1 MNFFLNQLLNALLLG
16 GIYALIAVG
25 YTLVY
30 GIVKLINFAH
40 GEVYMFGAFLGVVAI
55 AALGLPFWGG
65 LAFAAAGCALLGLLV
80 EYFAYRPMRQAPRLA
95 ALITAVGVSLF
106 LQNLAMLVWGSE
118 PRAFPALAPPGE
130 EHFFQRAIIGT
141 RGDAQSVFIPGKF
154 VFIWAVTIALMLL
167 LDWIVQRTR
176 IGKAMRACSLDKGA
190 AALMGIDVNR
200 IISFTFMLGAAMA
213 AVAGVSYGLYIG
225 SQVGF
230 RMGVYPGVIAFSAA
244 VLGGIGNLRGAFIGG
259 IIMGLVEV
267 GTRAYLCPWLDVSG
281 GYSVAFAF
289 AILIGVILVR
299 PTGILGSTAVDRS

>member
-1 MNFFLNQLLNALLLG
+1 MDFFLNQLLNALLLG

-30 GIVKLINFAH
+30 GIVKLVNFAH
-40 GEVYMFGAFLGVVAI
+40 GEVYMIGAFLGVVAI
-55 AALGLPFWGG
+55 SSLGLPFWAG
-65 LAFAAAGCALLGLLV
+65 LALAVLGCGLLGLLI
-80 EYFAYRPMRQAPRLA
+80 EYLAYRPMRQAPRLA

-118 PRAFPALAPPGE
+118 PRAFPALAPSGE
-130 EHFFQRAIIGT
+130 EHFFQRAILGG
-141 RGDAQSVFIPGKF
+141 RDGAGAVFIPGKF
-154 VFIWAVTIALMLL
+154 VFIWSITLALMLL
-167 LDWIVQRTR
+167 LDWTVQRTT

-200 IISFTFMLGAAMA
+200 VISFTFVLGAAMA

-225 SQVGF
+225 SQIGF

-244 VLGGIGNLRGAFIGG
+244 VLGGIGNLRGAFLGG
-259 IIMGLVEV
+259 VIMGLVEV
-267 GTRAYLCPWLDVSG
+267 GARAYLCPWLEISG

-299 PTGILGSTAVDRS
+299 PTGILGSSAVDRS

>member
-40 GEVYMFGAFLGVVAI
+40 GEVYMFGAFLGVVSI

-65 LAFAAAGCALLGLLV
+65 LVFAAAGCALLGLLI
-80 EYFAYRPMRQAPRLA
+80 EYLAYRPMRQAPRLA

-130 EHFFQRAIIGT
+130 EHFFQRAVIGT
-141 RGDAQSVFIPGKF
+141 RGDPQSVFIPGKF
-154 VFIWAVTIALMLL
+154 IFIWAATIALMFL

-176 IGKAMRACSLDKGA
+176 IGKAMRACSLDQGA

-244 VLGGIGNLRGAFIGG
+244 VLGGIGNLRGAFLGG

-281 GYSVAFAF
+281 GYSTAFAF
-289 AILIGVILVR
+289 AILIGVILIR

>member
-1 MNFFLNQLLNALLLG
+1 MEFFLNQLLNALILG

-40 GEVYMFGAFLGVVAI
+40 GEVYMFGAFLGVVSI
-55 AALGLPFWGG
+55 AGLGLPFWGG
-65 LAFAAAGCALLGLLV
+65 LAAAVAGCALLGLLI
-80 EYFAYRPMRQAPRLA
+80 EYLAYRPLRQAPRLA

-106 LQNLAMLVWGSE
+106 LQNFAMLVWGSE
-118 PRAFPALAPPGE
+118 PRAFPELAPPGQ
-130 EHFFQRAIIGT
+130 EHFFKRAFF
-141 RGDAQSVFIPGKF
+141 RAQLGEGEVFIPGKF
-154 VFIWAVTIALMLL
+154 LFIWGATLALMLL

-176 IGKAMRACSLDKGA
+176 MGKAMRACSLDKGA
-190 AALMGIDVNR
+190 AALMGIDVNWV
-200 IISFTFMLGAAMA
+200 ISFTFMLGAAAA

-225 SQVGF
+225 SQISF

-244 VLGGIGNLRGAFIGG
+244 VLGGIGNLRGAFVGG
-259 IIMGLVEV
+259 AIMGIVEV
-267 GTRAYLCPWLDVSG
+267 AARAYVCPWLNISG

-289 AILIGVILVR
+289 ALLIGAILVR